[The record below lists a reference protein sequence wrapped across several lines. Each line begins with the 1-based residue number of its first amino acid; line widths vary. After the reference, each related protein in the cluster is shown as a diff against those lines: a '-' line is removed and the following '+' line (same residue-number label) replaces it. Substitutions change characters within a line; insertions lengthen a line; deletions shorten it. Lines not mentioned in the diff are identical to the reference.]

1 MIVELGG
8 NRYEIVAFVCKSKT
22 AVVKRGRRWYLF
34 NPKPNKVTIQWVKK
48 FAEKAIIMFYAKMPE
63 GKVKPDTLDSS
74 SSNKSDSSSSRSSS
88 SSSSNKSKSSGK
100 SKSSSS
106 SLEQIDSSTGN

>member
-74 SSNKSDSSSSRSSS
+74 SSSKSDSKSESSS
-88 SSSSNKSKSSGK
+88 SSSRKSKN
-100 SKSSSS
+100 SSS
-106 SLEQIDSSTGN
+106 SLE

>member
-1 MIVELGG
+1 MVVEFGG
-8 NRYEIVAFVCKSKT
+8 NRYEIVAFVCKSQT
-22 AVVKRGRRWYLF
+22 SVVKRGRRWYLF

-74 SSNKSDSSSSRSSS
+74 SSSKSDSSSSSSS
-88 SSSSNKSKSSGK
+88 K
-100 SKSSSS
+100 SKSSSR
-106 SLEQIDSSTGN
+106 SLEQIDSSTG

>member
-8 NRYEIVAFVCKSKT
+8 NRYEIVAFVCKNKT

-34 NPKPNKVTIQWVKK
+34 NPKPHKVTIQWVKK

-74 SSNKSDSSSSRSSS
+74 SSSKSDSKSENSSSRSS
-88 SSSSNKSKSSGK
+88 K

-106 SLEQIDSSTGN
+106 SLE

>member
-1 MIVELGG
+1 MQMIVELGG
-8 NRYEIVAFVCKSKT
+8 NRYEIVAFVCKNKT
-22 AVVKRGRRWYLF
+22 AVVKRARRWYLF
-34 NPKPNKVTIQWVKK
+34 NPKPHKVTIQWVKK

-74 SSNKSDSSSSRSSS
+74 SSSKSESSS
-88 SSSSNKSKSSGK
+88 SSSSK

-106 SLEQIDSSTGN
+106 SLE

>member
-8 NRYEIVAFVCKSKT
+8 NRYEIVAFVSKNET

-34 NPKPNKVTIQWVKK
+34 NPKPNIVTIQWVKK
-48 FAEKAIIMFYAKMPE
+48 FAEKAIIMFYAKLPE
-63 GKVKPDTLDSS
+63 GKAKPDTLDSS
-74 SSNKSDSSSSRSSS
+74 SCSKSDSSSSS
-88 SSSSNKSKSSGK
+88 SSSSNESKSSSK